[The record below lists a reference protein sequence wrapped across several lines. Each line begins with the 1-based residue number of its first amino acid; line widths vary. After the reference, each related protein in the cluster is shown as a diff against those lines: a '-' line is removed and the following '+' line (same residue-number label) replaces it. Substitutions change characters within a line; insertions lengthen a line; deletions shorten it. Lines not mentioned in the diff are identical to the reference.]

1 MARTRANDYD
11 KKRLGIL
18 SQSAT
23 LFAQHGFTGTSIT
36 MIAEACGVSK
46 ALMYHYYKSKDD
58 VLFDLLADHL
68 NHLIAKVDAAAEASD
83 GKERLFAIS
92 SALLEAYRGADAEH
106 QVQISSLKLLPQ
118 AQQSVLKELERKLV
132 VVFSD
137 AIAAALPA
145 VANKHDVLKPL
156 TMSLFGML
164 NWHYLWFRDGKG
176 MTREAYAR
184 MAAGLVLAGAEDA
197 IASIAA
203 MTDASAAKRPA
214 PKKKAE
220 KARPAAGRALRIRY
234 SL

>member
-18 SQSAT
+18 SQSAV

-46 ALMYHYYKSKDD
+46 ALMYHYYNSKDD

-68 NHLIAKVDAAAEASD
+68 NHLVTVVEAAAESTKN
-83 GKERLFAIS
+83 GKERLIAIS

-132 VVFSD
+132 VIFSD

-145 VANKHDVLKPL
+145 MADKHDILKPL

-176 MTREAYAR
+176 MTRESYAR

-197 IASIAA
+197 VTSVGPIAP
-203 MTDASAAKRPA
+203 TASAKRA
-214 PKKKAE
+214 STKRKTE
-220 KARPAAGRALRIRY
+220 KARPVAGRAL
-234 SL
+234 

>member
-18 SQSAT
+18 SQSAV

-46 ALMYHYYKSKDD
+46 ALMYHYYNSKDD

-68 NHLIAKVDAAAEASD
+68 NHLVTVVEAAAESTKN
-83 GKERLFAIS
+83 GKERLIAIS

-132 VVFSD
+132 VIFSD

-145 VANKHDVLKPL
+145 MADKHDILKPL

-197 IASIAA
+197 VTSVGPIAP
-203 MTDASAAKRPA
+203 TASTKRA
-214 PKKKAE
+214 STKRKTE
-220 KARPAAGRALRIRY
+220 KARPVAGRAL
-234 SL
+234 

>member
-18 SQSAT
+18 SQSAS

-46 ALMYHYYKSKDD
+46 ALMYHYYNSKDD

-68 NHLIAKVDAAAEASD
+68 NHLIAAVEAASESAGD
-83 GKERLFAIS
+83 GKERLFAICT
-92 SALLEAYRGADAEH
+92 ALLEAYRGADAEH

-118 AQQSVLKELERKLV
+118 AQQSVLKELERQLV
-132 VVFSD
+132 VIFSN
-137 AIAAALPA
+137 AIAATLPT
-145 VANKHDVLKPL
+145 VADRPDVLKPL

-197 IASIAA
+197 IASIGPVSEP
-203 MTDASAAKRPA
+203 TAAKRSSS
-214 PKKKAE
+214 KKKTE
-220 KARPAAGRALRIRY
+220 KARPVAGRAL
-234 SL
+234 

>member
-18 SQSAT
+18 SQSAA

-46 ALMYHYYKSKDD
+46 ALMYHYYNSKDD

-68 NHLIAKVDAAAEASD
+68 NHLVTVVEAAAVSAKD
-83 GKERLFAIS
+83 GEERLVAVS
-92 SALLEAYRGADAEH
+92 TALLEAYRGADAEH

-132 VVFSD
+132 VIFSD

-145 VANKHDVLKPL
+145 MAGKHDILKPL

-184 MAAGLVLAGAEDA
+184 MASGLVLAGAEDA
-197 IASIAA
+197 VAAIGPITPAAS
-203 MTDASAAKRPA
+203 TKRAA
-214 PKKKAE
+214 PKKKTE
-220 KARPAAGRALRIRY
+220 KARPVAGRAL
-234 SL
+234 

>member
-18 SQSAT
+18 SQSAS

-46 ALMYHYYKSKDD
+46 ALMYHYYNSKDD

-68 NHLIAKVDAAAEASD
+68 NHLIAAVEAASESAGD
-83 GKERLFAIS
+83 GKERLFAICT
-92 SALLEAYRGADAEH
+92 ALLEAYRGADAEH

-118 AQQSVLKELERKLV
+118 AQQSVLKELERQLV
-132 VVFSD
+132 VIFSD
-137 AIAAALPA
+137 AIAATLPT
-145 VANKHDVLKPL
+145 VADRPDVLKPL

-197 IASIAA
+197 IASIGPVSES
-203 MTDASAAKRPA
+203 TGVKRSSS
-214 PKKKAE
+214 KKKTE
-220 KARPAAGRALRIRY
+220 KARPIAGRAL
-234 SL
+234 